1 MAPIDDDKR
10 LLINF
15 ISTVKRILWVIVDKR
30 QILFNKEASDIITYA
45 WNDLNDDFQNVENK
59 IRDFNEQQLLEERL
73 SGNSLR
79 FKLTL
84 VKEILEMRDNFLLR
98 DFKNSHIFGLEFR
111 AEFFDYV
118 LNEEEYSGVWSQVE
132 RMMAATTSERNTFIV
147 KLKKLISRVLG
158 NIEPLLDSIL
168 GLAGIGAP
176 IKEFKESISKNFAW
190 SSL

>member
-84 VKEILEMRDNFLLR
+84 VKEILEMRDNFFSLTMKVFL
-98 DFKNSHIFGLEFR
+98 SE
-111 AEFFDYV
+111 V
-118 LNEEEYSGVWSQVE
+118 V
-132 RMMAATTSERNTFIV
+132 AAI
-147 KLKKLISRVLG
+147 
-158 NIEPLLDSIL
+158 IL
-168 GLAGIGAP
+168 
-176 IKEFKESISKNFAW
+176 ST
-190 SSL
+190 